1 MQCEVYREV
10 NAVSPIGFTEFV
22 FLMKACH
29 ELGDSMHLAVG
40 VSGGVDSMALC
51 LLASLWGRANGVRIT
66 ALIVDHG
73 LREASSAEAA
83 QVAAWL
89 LKLDIQHQIL
99 TINKLKPKTRIQAIA
114 RDWRFSAFDEWC
126 RSNGATAVL
135 LAHTLEDQV
144 ETLCMRIA
152 ADTGPDGLSGMRRFV
167 RVAGLNIGRPLLSIP
182 KTRLISTCRLHKQVW
197 INDPSNLD
205 IRFTRVYWRNLQTA
219 IEEVGL
225 CKKKVERL
233 STAMGTTRSFIDQ
246 ACQKFI
252 RFSGGVSPLGL
263 FWFGSVGF
271 SKLPLKFSELMMSR
285 ILKAVGGAKKPI
297 RKIKITALCEQ
308 LLENST
314 VKKTLSGCVIEKS
327 NTGLIWIYKEYS
339 KCTSATTLTRSGR
352 WDNRFE
358 MSCFTNKPLN
368 IELLG
373 ENGWSQFK
381 KNASQRSELATLY
394 DVPYG
399 ARLSLPVARHL
410 DGTLL
415 IPHFRGRR
423 LLSPSDDEALVTAL
437 FKPDSDW
444 ICELV

>member
-1 MQCEVYREV
+1 MQGKV
-10 NAVSPIGFTEFV
+10 NAVSPIGFDEFV
-22 FLMKACH
+22 FLMKACG
-29 ELGDSMHLAVG
+29 ELGKSKHLAVG

-73 LREASSAEAA
+73 LRDASSAEAA

-89 LKLDIQHQIL
+89 LKLDIQHQTL
-99 TINKLKPKTRIQAIA
+99 TINKLKPKTRIQEIA
-114 RDWRFSAFDEWC
+114 RGWRFSAFDEWC
-126 RSNGATAVL
+126 RTNDSTAVL

-152 ADTGPDGLSGMRRFV
+152 ADTGPDGLSGMRKSV

-182 KTRLISTCRLHKQVW
+182 KTRLISTCRFHKQIW

-205 IRFTRVYWRNLQTA
+205 IRFTRVYWRNLQTV

-225 CKKKVERL
+225 CKRTVERL

-246 ACQKFI
+246 ACQDFI
-252 RFSGGVSPLGL
+252 RSSGGVSPLGL
-263 FWFGSVGF
+263 FWLGSLDF

-297 RKIKITALCEQ
+297 RKIKVTALCQQ
-308 LLENST
+308 LLENSSVT
-314 VKKTLSGCVIEKS
+314 KTLSGCVIEKL
-327 NTGLIWIYKEYS
+327 NNGWIWIYKEYS
-339 KCTSATTLTRSGR
+339 KCSSTTALACSGR

-358 MSCFTNKPLN
+358 MTSFINEPLD
-368 IELLG
+368 IGPLG
-373 ENGWSQFK
+373 ENGWSQLK

-410 DGTLL
+410 DGTLS
-415 IPHFRGRR
+415 IPHFKGRR
-423 LLSPSDDEALVTAL
+423 LLSPPEDEALVTAL

-444 ICELV
+444 ICELL